1 MKSIITIIFFLG
13 SVSAQTSPFN
23 SYDVVLYPEYY
34 FDGLMAEVDGE
45 VNTEYLPLSFEMS
58 VPENADSVFFV
69 SGSASSEAEV
79 NYLSILNR
87 NNRSFVEV
95 SILESKFRIFI
106 FYDLKK
112 NGDNRSGSFDFEINH
127 SLDDAHIIV
136 QEPLVAEEFTF
147 SEKDAETFQDQHGM
161 NFQRVHI
168 HDFKANVRKSV
179 SFSYLNPTGE
189 ISINKLQTMLSNDD
203 RVVTPQ
209 ITPNTKIP
217 PVRHKLPLWQPLA
230 VLGVITI
237 MVGWMFS
244 VQQKKER
251 VDGTQSKPIIEN
263 GTFCTHCGHSLLS
276 EHKFCA
282 NCGGQR

>member
-136 QEPLVAEEFTF
+136 QEPLIAEGFTF

-168 HDFKANVRKSV
+168 HDFKANARKSV

-217 PVRHKLPLWQPLA
+217 PLRHKLPLWQPLA

-244 VQQKKER
+244 VQKKKER

>member
-87 NNRSFVEV
+87 NNQSFVEV

-136 QEPLVAEEFTF
+136 QEPLVAEGFTF

-168 HDFKANVRKSV
+168 HDFKANARKSV

-217 PVRHKLPLWQPLA
+217 PLRHKLPLWQPLA

-244 VQQKKER
+244 VQKKKER

>member
-87 NNRSFVEV
+87 NNQSFVEV

-136 QEPLVAEEFTF
+136 QEPLVAEGFTF

-168 HDFKANVRKSV
+168 HDFKANARKSV

-244 VQQKKER
+244 VQKKKER

>member
-87 NNRSFVEV
+87 NNQSFVEV

-136 QEPLVAEEFTF
+136 QEPLVAEGFTF

-168 HDFKANVRKSV
+168 HDFKANARKSV

-217 PVRHKLPLWQPLA
+217 PLRHKLPIWQPLA

-244 VQQKKER
+244 VQKKKER

>member
-136 QEPLVAEEFTF
+136 QEPLVAEGFTF

-168 HDFKANVRKSV
+168 HDFKANARKSV

-217 PVRHKLPLWQPLA
+217 PLRHKLPIWQPLA

-244 VQQKKER
+244 VQKKKER

>member
-87 NNRSFVEV
+87 NNQSFVEV

-168 HDFKANVRKSV
+168 HDFKANARKSV

-217 PVRHKLPLWQPLA
+217 PLRHKLPLWQPLA

-244 VQQKKER
+244 VQKKKER

>member
-45 VNTEYLPLSFEMS
+45 INTEYLPLSFEMS

-95 SILESKFRIFI
+95 SILEPKFRIFI

-136 QEPLVAEEFTF
+136 QEPLIAEGFTF

-168 HDFKANVRKSV
+168 HDFKANARKSV

-217 PVRHKLPLWQPLA
+217 PLRHKLPLWQPLA

-244 VQQKKER
+244 VQKKKER

>member
-87 NNRSFVEV
+87 NNSSFVEV

-136 QEPLVAEEFTF
+136 QEPLVAEGFTF

-161 NFQRVHI
+161 NFRRVHI
-168 HDFKANVRKSV
+168 HDFKANARKSV

-217 PVRHKLPLWQPLA
+217 PLRHKLPLWQPLA

-244 VQQKKER
+244 VQKKKER

>member
-87 NNRSFVEV
+87 NNQSFVEV

-136 QEPLVAEEFTF
+136 QEPLIAEGFTF

-168 HDFKANVRKSV
+168 HDFKANARKSV

>member
-45 VNTEYLPLSFEMS
+45 VNTDYLPLSFEMS
-58 VPENADSVFFV
+58 VPKNADSVFFV

-79 NYLSILNR
+79 NYLSILNT
-87 NNRSFVEV
+87 NNRSFVQL

-112 NGDNRSGSFDFEINH
+112 NGDNRSGSFDLEINH
-127 SLDDAHIIV
+127 PLDDAHIIV
-136 QEPLVAEEFTF
+136 QEPLIAESFTF
-147 SEKDAETFQDQHGM
+147 SEKDAEIFKDQHGM

-168 HDFKANVRKSV
+168 HDFKANARKSV
-179 SFSYLNPTGE
+179 LFSYLNPTGE

-209 ITPNTKIP
+209 ITPNTQIP
-217 PVRHKLPLWQPLA
+217 PLRHKLPLWQPLA
-230 VLGVITI
+230 VLGVIAI

-251 VDGTQSKPIIEN
+251 VEGTQSKPIIEN
-263 GTFCTHCGHSLLS
+263 GAFCTHCGHSLLP

>member
-87 NNRSFVEV
+87 NNQSFVEV

-112 NGDNRSGSFDFEINH
+112 NGDNRSGSFDLEINH

-136 QEPLVAEEFTF
+136 QEPLVAEGFTF

-168 HDFKANVRKSV
+168 HDFKANARKSV

-244 VQQKKER
+244 VQKKKER

>member
-1 MKSIITIIFFLG
+1 
-13 SVSAQTSPFN
+13 
-23 SYDVVLYPEYY
+23 
-34 FDGLMAEVDGE
+34 
-45 VNTEYLPLSFEMS
+45 
-58 VPENADSVFFV
+58 
-69 SGSASSEAEV
+69 
-79 NYLSILNR
+79 
-87 NNRSFVEV
+87 
-95 SILESKFRIFI
+95 
-106 FYDLKK
+106 
-112 NGDNRSGSFDFEINH
+112 
-127 SLDDAHIIV
+127 
-136 QEPLVAEEFTF
+136 
-147 SEKDAETFQDQHGM
+147 M
-161 NFQRVHI
+161 NFRRVHI
-168 HDFKANVRKSV
+168 HDFKANARKSV

-244 VQQKKER
+244 VQKKKER

>member
-45 VNTEYLPLSFEMS
+45 VNTDYLPLSFEMS

-79 NYLSILNR
+79 NYLSILNT
-87 NNRSFVEV
+87 NNRSFVQL

-112 NGDNRSGSFDFEINH
+112 NGDNRSGSFDLEINH
-127 SLDDAHIIV
+127 PLDDAHIIV
-136 QEPLVAEEFTF
+136 QEPLIAEGFTF
-147 SEKDAETFQDQHGM
+147 SEKDAGTFQDQHGM

-168 HDFKANVRKSV
+168 HDFKANARKSV
-179 SFSYLNPTGE
+179 LFSYLNPTGE

-244 VQQKKER
+244 IQQKKER

>member
-95 SILESKFRIFI
+95 SILEPKFRIFI

-136 QEPLVAEEFTF
+136 QEPLVAEGFTF

-168 HDFKANVRKSV
+168 HDFKANARKSV

-217 PVRHKLPLWQPLA
+217 PLRHKLPLWQPLA

-244 VQQKKER
+244 VQKKKER

>member
-136 QEPLVAEEFTF
+136 QEPLVAEGFTF

-168 HDFKANVRKSV
+168 HDFKANARKSV

-217 PVRHKLPLWQPLA
+217 PLRHKLPLWQPLA

-244 VQQKKER
+244 VQKKKER

>member
-87 NNRSFVEV
+87 NNQSFVEV

-112 NGDNRSGSFDFEINH
+112 NGNNRSGSFDFEINH

-136 QEPLVAEEFTF
+136 QEPLVAEGFTF

-168 HDFKANVRKSV
+168 HDFKANARKSV

-217 PVRHKLPLWQPLA
+217 PLRHKLPLWQPLA

-244 VQQKKER
+244 VQKKKER